1 MLSNRV
7 SLLCIAIVGI
17 AGCAGMSEQACVS
30 ADWRTIGFED
40 GTLGRSEASIGR
52 YRQQCGEHGV
62 TPDLNAYRAGHAQ
75 GVLTYCRVSN
85 GFEVG
90 HSGAA
95 YQGVCPA
102 NMEADFLAEYNAGRH
117 LFELESALRNIDGRI
132 AGNYRAQENIKQELT
147 KIAATIVA
155 LDTTAQQRVALVT
168 RSADLGRRYGQLT
181 TEIEQ
186 LQRDRAVQERDLYDY
201 QQTLAARN

>member
-1 MLSNRV
+1 MLPNRV

-62 TPDLNAYRAGHAQ
+62 TPDLDAYRAGHAQ
-75 GVLTYCRVSN
+75 GVLTYCRVN
-85 GFEVG
+85 HGFEVG

-117 LFELESALRNIDGRI
+117 LFELESVLRSIDGRI
-132 AGNYRAQENIKQELT
+132 AGNYRAQESIKQELT
-147 KIAATIVA
+147 KIAATMIAV
-155 LDTTAQQRVALVT
+155 DTTAEQRVALVT

>member
-1 MLSNRV
+1 MLLNRT
-7 SLLCIAIVGI
+7 SLLCVAIVGI

-40 GTLGRSEASIGR
+40 GTLGRPEAAIGN

-62 TPDLNAYRAGHAQ
+62 TPDLAAYRAGHAE
-75 GVLTYCRVSN
+75 GVLTYCRVSH

-102 NMEADFLAEYNAGRH
+102 NVEADFLAEYNAGRH
-117 LFELESALRNIDGRI
+117 LFELESALRSIDARI

-147 KIAATIVA
+147 KIAATMIAV
-155 LDTTAQQRVALVT
+155 DTTAQQRVALVT

-186 LQRDRAVQERDLYDY
+186 LQRDRAVNERDLYDY

>member
-1 MLSNRV
+1 MLFNRT
-7 SLLCIAIVGI
+7 SLLCVAFVGI
-17 AGCAGMSEQACVS
+17 AGCAGMSEQACVT

-40 GTLGRSEASIGR
+40 GTLGRSVASIGN

-62 TPDLNAYRAGHAQ
+62 APDLDAYRAGHAQ
-75 GVLTYCRVSN
+75 GVLTYCRASHA
-85 GFEVG
+85 FDVG

-117 LFELESALRNIDGRI
+117 LFELESTLRSIDGRI
-132 AGNYRAQENIKQELT
+132 ASNYRAQESIKKELT
-147 KIAATIVA
+147 QIAATMIA
-155 LDTTAQQRVALVT
+155 LDTTAEQRVALVT

-181 TEIEQ
+181 SEIEQ
-186 LQRDRAVQERDLYDY
+186 LQRDRGVRERDLYNY
-201 QQTLAARN
+201 EQTLAARN

>member
-1 MLSNRV
+1 MLSNRI
-7 SLLCIAIVGI
+7 SLLCVALVGV

-52 YRQQCGEHGV
+52 YRQQCGDHGV
-62 TPDLNAYRAGHAQ
+62 TPDLDAYRAGHAQ
-75 GVLTYCRVSN
+75 GVLTYCRVSH

-102 NMEADFLAEYNAGRH
+102 NVEADFLAEYDAGRH
-117 LFELESALRNIDGRI
+117 LFELESALRNIDAQI
-132 AGNYRAQENIKQELT
+132 AGNYRAQESIKQELT
-147 KIAATIVA
+147 KIAATMIAV
-155 LDTTAQQRVALVT
+155 DTSAEQRVALVT
-168 RSADLGRRYGQLT
+168 RSADLGRRYGTLT
-181 TEIEQ
+181 SEIEQ
-186 LQRDRAVQERDLYDY
+186 LQRERAVNERDLYDY